1 MKWGTHDHTV
11 LVLQGGGALGAY
23 QAGVFEGLAEAGA
36 APDWIAGVSIGAIN
50 GALIAGNAPARR
62 LERLREFWRRMS
74 SQAPFMAPSALD
86 GLRPLINR
94 MNATSTL
101 MFGVP
106 GFFTPWQDAVSFYD
120 TRPLKATL
128 EELVDFKLIND
139 GPVRLS
145 LGSTHLRS
153 GRSVYFDSR
162 DMRIGPEHVLASGAL
177 PPGFPP
183 VAIDGELY
191 WDGGMVSNTP
201 TSYVI
206 DEDERI
212 NALIFQ
218 VDVFSG
224 KGRPPN
230 NLAEVQERAKDIQYS
245 SKQRFTLRQA
255 IEREAM
261 RGTLRRVLDML
272 PEAMRAGTDVQRLAA
287 VSKRDPLSLVLFI
300 NRHNTRSYEFKD
312 YDFSRASIDELWQ
325 GGLADVRGSI
335 AEPGW
340 HRVIDIGEGVR
351 VYDMEERL

>member
-1 MKWGTHDHTV
+1 MKWGKHDHTV

-23 QAGVFEGLAEAGA
+23 QAGVFEGLLEAGA

-50 GALIAGNAPARR
+50 GALIAGNAPERR
-62 LERLREFWRRMS
+62 IERLREFWQRMS
-74 SQAPFMAPSALD
+74 SQAPFMPPPSLD
-86 GLRPLINR
+86 GLRPLFNR

-106 GFFTPWQDAVSFYD
+106 GFFTPRPGALSFYD

-128 EELVDFKLIND
+128 EELVDFSLIND
-139 GPVRLS
+139 GRVRLS
-145 LGSTHLRS
+145 LGSVNLRS

-162 DMRIGPEHVLASGAL
+162 NMRIGPEHVVASGAL

-183 VAIDGELY
+183 VEIDGELY

-201 TSYVI
+201 LSYVL

-224 KGRPPN
+224 AGHLPT

-245 SKQRFTLRQA
+245 SKQRLTISQA
-255 IEREAM
+255 MEREAM
-261 RGTLRRVLDML
+261 RGTLRRVLEKL
-272 PEAMRAGTDVQRLAA
+272 PEAMRSESDVQRLAA

-300 NRHNTRSYEFKD
+300 NRHTTRSYEFKD
-312 YDFSRASIDELWQ
+312 YDFSRASVHELWQ
-325 GGLADVRGSI
+325 GGLADVRASI
-335 AEPGW
+335 AEPDW

>member
-1 MKWGTHDHTV
+1 MKWGTHAHTV

-23 QAGVFEGLAEAGA
+23 QAGVYEGLLEAGA

-50 GALIAGNAPARR
+50 GALIAGNAPERR
-62 LERLREFWRRMS
+62 LERLREFWGRMS
-74 SQAPFMAPSALD
+74 SQAPFMAAPSLD

-106 GFFTPWQDAVSFYD
+106 GFFTPWRDALSFYD

-128 EELVDFKLIND
+128 EELVDFRLIND
-139 GPVRLS
+139 GRLRLS
-145 LGSTHLRS
+145 LGSVNLRS

-183 VAIDGELY
+183 VEIEGELY

-201 TSYVI
+201 LSYVL

-224 KGRPPN
+224 SGHPPT

-245 SKQRFTLRQA
+245 SKQRFTVSQA
-255 IEREAM
+255 MELEAM
-261 RGTLRRVLDML
+261 RGALRRVLEKL
-272 PEAMRAGTDVQRLAA
+272 PEGMRSDADAQQLAA
-287 VSKRDPLSLVLFI
+287 ISKRDPLSLVRFI
-300 NRHNTRSYEFKD
+300 NRHTTRSYEFKD
-312 YDFSRASIDELWQ
+312 YDFSRASVHELWQ
-325 GGLADVRGSI
+325 GGLDDVRGSI
-335 AEPGW
+335 ARPGW
-340 HRVIDIGEGVR
+340 HRVIDIGGGVR
-351 VYDMEERL
+351 VYEMEEGL